1 MNQNVSH
8 FIDYNNTKIPAV
20 NIINS
25 YWSSVVLV
33 HHPLFGKKKRKEVV
47 MAMRLFKSDDFQF

>member
-25 YWSSVVLV
+25 YWSSVVLEV
-33 HHPLFGKKKRKEVV
+33 HHPLFGKKRKEVV